1 MPRYA
6 IYTKDN
12 LMPNINDL
20 TSQARKLLSGS
31 IDIHVHASPDP
42 FAERKMDARETVAA
56 AKEAGMG
63 GVVLKSHEYPT
74 QPLAWALNS
83 EFKDI
88 NVYGALALDHPVGGL
103 NPDALETALR
113 IGTKVIWW
121 PTFDAAWSRDTF
133 GRWNSSAES
142 ITVLDHEG
150 KLKKI
155 CHQLLDLMVEH
166 DALLCSG
173 HLSPNETLSL
183 LTEARKRKIRTV
195 ITHATSFNIP
205 LEVQQQLANLGSFIE
220 QCGMPIFRED
230 DEGKLAVQSIID
242 DVRSVGAEHI
252 ILSTD
257 LGQASNPPP
266 AIGFGFWIE
275 HFINLGFSNEE
286 ISRMVQQ
293 NPKEAIG

>member
-1 MPRYA
+1 M
-6 IYTKDN
+6 DN
-12 LMPNINDL
+12 YSTNQIFD
-20 TSQARKLLSGS
+20 
-31 IDIHVHASPDP
+31 V
-42 FAERKMDARETVAA
+42 E
-56 AKEAGMG
+56 
-63 GVVLKSHEYPT
+63 
-74 QPLAWALNS
+74 
-83 EFKDI
+83 
-88 NVYGALALDHPVGGL
+88 GL

-121 PTFDAAWSRDTF
+121 PTFDAKWSRDTF

-142 ITVLDHEG
+142 ITVLNEEN
-150 KLKKI
+150 KLKKV

-173 HLSPNETLSL
+173 HLSPDETLAL

-205 LEVQQQLANLGSFIE
+205 LEIQQQLANLGSFIE

-230 DEGKLAVQSIID
+230 DEGKSAVESIVTDI
-242 DVRSVGAEHI
+242 RNVGTEHI

-266 AIGFGFWIE
+266 AVGFGFWIE
-275 HFINLGFSNEE
+275 HFINLGFSTEAIE
-286 ISRMVQQ
+286 RMVKQ